1 VSNTNPVTEK
11 LEVEVKNIGG
21 IDEAE
26 VTLSPGITLLIGRN
40 ATNRTSFL
48 RAVMTALGSDEVSL
62 KSDADEGEATIR
74 FGEKTYT
81 RRLTRQ
87 SGSII
92 TSGNPYLDDSDV
104 ADLFAFLLESNE
116 ARRSVVQSADLRDI
130 IMRPID
136 TGEIRAE
143 IERLERERD
152 RINEELENLE
162 EVKSEL
168 PALDER
174 RADLKM
180 EMEEKRAELT
190 DKESEIESIDAEVS
204 ETRAEKQEL
213 ENRLQELRDFRSE
226 LESVR
231 SEIEL
236 QKESIESLRSERS
249 ELQDELEELPETPM
263 GDHQEL
269 DVEISR
275 LRDRRQTLETEMSN
289 LQDIIQ
295 FNEKMLDGQIG
306 AASDAP
312 GVADNVI
319 NDPTDQL
326 LADDTVSCWT
336 CGSEVSR
343 ERIEETVDELQS
355 VRQNY
360 LEDVREIENELD
372 ELQETQRERESQQR
386 RREKLER
393 NIAETEDEL
402 EQRQETL
409 EDIREQR
416 EDLGVKIETVET
428 EVEELESEDFSEVL
442 DLHKEANQL
451 EFELERLESNLEDI
465 TDRIANI
472 EDHLTE
478 EDGLRE
484 QREQIRDD
492 LEDQRT
498 RIDRIEQE
506 AVEQFNE
513 HMDEVLDLLEYDRL
527 SRIWIE
533 RIIETVREGRGKTEQ
548 TAFELHVVRTTE
560 TNIAYEDTLDHLSES
575 EREVTSLV
583 FALAGYLVHDVH
595 EQIPIMLLDSIEAI
609 DSERIA
615 ALVDYISE
623 FVEYLIIALLPEDAQ
638 AVSSADT
645 RIIDI

>member
-1 VSNTNPVTEK
+1 VSITNPVTEDLK
-11 LEVEVKNIGG
+11 IEVKNIGG

-48 RAVMTALGSDEVSL
+48 RAVMAALGSDEVSL
-62 KSDADEGEATIR
+62 KADADEGEATIHL
-74 FGEKTYT
+74 GEETYT

-92 TSGNPYLDDSDV
+92 TSGHPYLDDSDV

-116 ARRSVVQSADLRDI
+116 ARRSIVKSADLRDI

-136 TGEIRAE
+136 TEEIRAE

-152 RINEELENLE
+152 RINEEIESLE
-162 EVKSEL
+162 EVKGEL
-168 PALDER
+168 PTLEER
-174 RADLKM
+174 RAGLKA
-180 EMEEKRAELT
+180 EIQKKRTELA
-190 DKESEIESIDAEVS
+190 DKEAEIESMDTDVS

-213 ENRLQELRDFRSE
+213 EDRLQELRDLRSE

-236 QKESIESLRSERS
+236 QEESIESLRTERS
-249 ELQDELEELPETPM
+249 ELQKELEELPETPI
-263 GDHQEL
+263 GDNQEL
-269 DVEISR
+269 DTKISR
-275 LRDRRQTLETEMSN
+275 LRDRRKALEAEMSN

-295 FNEKMLDGQIG
+295 FNEGMLNGQIEAG
-306 AASDAP
+306 SDAL
-312 GVADNVI
+312 GETDNADNE
-319 NDPTDQL
+319 PTDQL
-326 LADDTVSCWT
+326 IADDFVTCWT
-336 CGSEVSR
+336 CGSEVDR
-343 ERIEETVDELQS
+343 KRIEETVDELQS
-355 VRQNY
+355 VRQSY
-360 LEDVREIENELD
+360 LEDVREIED
-372 ELQETQRERESQQR
+372 ELEELRETQHKHKSQRR

-393 NIAETEDEL
+393 KLAEAEDEL

-409 EDIREQR
+409 KDIREQR
-416 EDLGVKIETVET
+416 EELSAKIETAET
-428 EVEELESEDFSEVL
+428 EVKELESEDFSEVL

-451 EFELERLESNLEDI
+451 EFELERLESDLDDV
-465 TDRIANI
+465 TDRIAEI
-472 EDHLTE
+472 EDRLTE
-478 EDGLRE
+478 EDSLRE

-533 RIIETVREGRGKTEQ
+533 RVTETVREGRGKTER

-560 TNIAYEDTLDHLSES
+560 TNVAYEDTLDHLSES
-575 EREVTSLV
+575 EREVTGLV
-583 FALAGYLVHDVH
+583 FALAGYLVHDVQ
-595 EQIPIMLLDSIEAI
+595 EQIPVMLLDSLEAI

-638 AVSSADT
+638 AISSVDA
-645 RIIDI
+645 RITAI

>member
-1 VSNTNPVTEK
+1 
-11 LEVEVKNIGG
+11 
-21 IDEAE
+21 
-26 VTLSPGITLLIGRN
+26 
-40 ATNRTSFL
+40 
-48 RAVMTALGSDEVSL
+48 
-62 KSDADEGEATIR
+62 
-74 FGEKTYT
+74 
-81 RRLTRQ
+81 
-87 SGSII
+87 
-92 TSGNPYLDDSDV
+92 
-104 ADLFAFLLESNE
+104 
-116 ARRSVVQSADLRDI
+116 
-130 IMRPID
+130 
-136 TGEIRAE
+136 
-143 IERLERERD
+143 
-152 RINEELENLE
+152 
-162 EVKSEL
+162 
-168 PALDER
+168 
-174 RADLKM
+174 
-180 EMEEKRAELT
+180 
-190 DKESEIESIDAEVS
+190 
-204 ETRAEKQEL
+204 
-213 ENRLQELRDFRSE
+213 
-226 LESVR
+226 
-231 SEIEL
+231 
-236 QKESIESLRSERS
+236 
-249 ELQDELEELPETPM
+249 M

-269 DVEISR
+269 DAEISR

-343 ERIEETVDELQS
+343 ERIEETIDELQS
-355 VRQNY
+355 VRRNY

-393 NIAETEDEL
+393 NIAEIEDEL

-451 EFELERLESNLEDI
+451 EFELERLESNLDDI

-478 EDGLRE
+478 EDSLRE

-560 TNIAYEDTLDHLSES
+560 TNVAYEDTLDHLSES

-638 AVSSADT
+638 AASSADT